1 MALGTVIGIIF
12 IAIIGIWYY
21 FNTKSK
27 DPINFNTL
35 AEENVEFLF
44 KSLSAVGTFIEVM
57 NLSLVAMDSMG
68 MDLFQA
74 FSRYALIGVIEI
86 LTSFIFISVVSNSMR
101 RAAEKNKLNFL
112 ELLKVLLKSIPVF
125 FVGFVITGIIYLL
138 YLESIFHLE
147 AQQNNTQL
155 WWLPILGFTLE
166 FNPNNYKLIDPD
178 WRQPISFASVFL
190 IYTTTIFDIMLI
202 YFLHRKYTNE
212 VGNKSYVKK
221 DVKDNKDSKDK
232 GKDTKEESKEAPS
245 EKKSES
251 EAPKKEEPNPTK
263 FTIYEAIDQ
272 LETLFKWNA
281 SDIKARLNKVLG
293 EDLSDKTM
301 IHPDISNGTKT
312 KDQIK
317 TIMENLIVGQIGD
330 SPSGV
335 LGFTDLNRQISIKEK
350 EVQKVTSPLA
360 EFEKKLK
367 GGIWEDISDSYN
379 DAKLKREKKELEDKM
394 KPLEET
400 RDALRMELK
409 ALTDKKNQLKE
420 SLETRLKRSNL
431 LK

>member
-1 MALGTVIGIIF
+1 MALGTVIGIIC

-21 FNTKSK
+21 FNTKSSN
-27 DPINFNTL
+27 PINFNTL

-86 LTSFIFISVVSNSMR
+86 LTSFIFISVISNSMR
-101 RAAEKNKLNFL
+101 KAAEKNKLNFL
-112 ELLKVLLKSIPVF
+112 ELLKVLFKSIPVF

-166 FNPNNYKLIDPD
+166 FNPSNYKLINPD

-190 IYTTTIFDIMLI
+190 IYTTTIFDVMLI
-202 YFLHRKYTNE
+202 YFLWRKYTNE
-212 VGNKSYVKK
+212 LGNKNYVKQEK
-221 DVKDNKDSKDK
+221 KDK
-232 GKDTKEESKEAPS
+232 DKPKDDKSKEESKDKEGA
-245 EKKSES
+245 EKKPEQESSKKDSE
-251 EAPKKEEPNPTK
+251 NPTK

-272 LETLFKWNA
+272 IESLFKWNA
-281 SDIKARLNKVLG
+281 SDIKSRLNKVLG

-301 IHPDISNGTKT
+301 IHPDIVNGSKT

-317 TIMENLIVGQIGD
+317 SIMENLIIGQAGD
-330 SPSGV
+330 NPSGV
-335 LGFTDLNRQISIKEK
+335 LGYTDLTRQLSIKEK
-350 EVQKVTSPLA
+350 DVQKVTSPLA

-367 GGIWEDISDSYN
+367 GGIWEDIADSYN

-409 ALTDKKNQLKE
+409 SITEKRNQLKE
-420 SLETRLKRSNL
+420 FLETRLKRSNL